1 MFKEYRMFTLTVDKE
16 IKLALLSHQFAPL
29 FFEIVSRERAYLSQW
44 LPWPVHADSEA
55 FFLSFIQRSLHDYAD
70 GKSLVLAIIYQDKLV
85 GTVSFNAINHQL
97 KKVEIGYWL
106 SYEYQG
112 KGIMS
117 RSVSKLI
124 EIAFTEYSMDKVQ
137 ISAAT
142 ENYPSRGVC
151 ERLGLT
157 LEGIIT
163 QAGNLNGRIVDHAVY
178 GLSRKCWLEK
188 LKNNDK

>member
-1 MFKEYRMFTLTVDKE
+1 MFKESRMFTLTVDKE

-29 FFEIVSRERAYLSQW
+29 FFEIVNRERAYLSQW
-44 LPWPVHADSEA
+44 LAWPVHADSEA
-55 FFLSFIQRSLHDYAD
+55 FFLNFIQRSLHDYAD
-70 GKSLVLAIIYQDKLV
+70 GKSLVLSIIYQDKLV
-85 GTVSFNAINHQL
+85 GNVSFNSINHQL

-106 SYEYQG
+106 SCEYQG

-117 RSVSKLI
+117 RAVSKLI

-142 ENYPSRGVC
+142 ENYPSRSVC

-163 QAGNLNGRIVDHAVY
+163 QAENLNGRIVDHAVY
-178 GLSRKCWLEK
+178 GLSRKRWLEK
-188 LKNNDK
+188 FNSNDK